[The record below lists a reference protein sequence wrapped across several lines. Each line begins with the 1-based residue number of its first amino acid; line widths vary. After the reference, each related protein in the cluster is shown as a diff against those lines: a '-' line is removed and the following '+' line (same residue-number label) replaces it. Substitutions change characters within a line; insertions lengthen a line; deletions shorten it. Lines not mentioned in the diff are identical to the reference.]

1 MAVIVNVKEARGT
14 DTGKTG
20 KRYIFINSKITTKY
34 FSSETKKDQISKLPD
49 AIH

>member
-20 KRYIFINSKITTKY
+20 KFTIFLGCHHLLAALN
-34 FSSETKKDQISKLPD
+34 
-49 AIH
+49 